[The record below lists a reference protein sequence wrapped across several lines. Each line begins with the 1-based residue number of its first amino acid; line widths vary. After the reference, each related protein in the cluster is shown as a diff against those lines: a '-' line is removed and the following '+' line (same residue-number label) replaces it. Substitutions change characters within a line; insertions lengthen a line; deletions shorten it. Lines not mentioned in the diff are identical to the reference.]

1 MVRVEISPRAP
12 DVINKECVLTDTTLE
27 LMSLFPTFDDSRSF
41 VNTLLSKYSSHF
53 QTVDTV
59 TKQP

>member
-1 MVRVEISPRAP
+1 MVRVEISPCAP

-41 VNTLLSKYSSHF
+41 VNTLLFKYSSHF

-59 TKQP
+59 TKRP